1 MRRLL
6 SGAASGIQKDA
17 PENAGTKRPRF
28 RHNAGG
34 SLAYRFPPNRGDAM
48 WNTIKTDIMLLAM
61 GLAAVATV
69 FGAELGA
76 SDIWS
81 LLNGAN

>member
-1 MRRLL
+1 MAPTLERRIKGL
-6 SGAASGIQKDA
+6 
-17 PENAGTKRPRF
+17 AGCWVNPRTKRPRF

-34 SLAYRFPPNRGDAM
+34 SLAYPFLSNRGDAM

-61 GLAAVATV
+61 GLAAIATV
-69 FGAELGA
+69 FGAELRA

-81 LLNGAN
+81 LLDGAN